1 MNAEN
6 LQNLVPSITTEN
18 LKGFDLKPNALF
30 YSQNFV
36 KVPENFGDRVHF

>member
-6 LQNLVPSITTEN
+6 RQNLVPSITTEN
-18 LKGFDLKPNALF
+18 LKGFDLKPKVLF

-36 KVPENFGDRVHF
+36 KVPENYGDQVHF